1 MLRRLLF
8 LEKDLIEKFVRG
20 GGPGGQKI
28 NKSMSRVQ
36 LLHVPTGIRI
46 ETQRFRDLYSNRQEA
61 RKLLNLKLDLLFN
74 KENSKLSKQ
83 IDVLKKQKQNK
94 RRKALKKYKP

>member
-1 MLRRLLF
+1 
-8 LEKDLIEKFVRG
+8 
-20 GGPGGQKI
+20 
-28 NKSMSRVQ
+28 
-36 LLHVPTGIRI
+36 
-46 ETQRFRDLYSNRQEA
+46 LYSNRQEA